1 MSDSLTT
8 RQGVPMTHDELDEL
22 RRLAR
27 EHGIT
32 PGLMARALLLWA
44 NQNISP
50 DDLAALVDEARD
62 QAADRARAAGATAI
76 AARWAATPG
85 HGDTEERR

>member
-8 RQGVPMTHDELDEL
+8 RQGVPLTVGELDEL
-22 RRLAR
+22 RELAR

-32 PGLMARALLLWA
+32 PGLLTRALLLWA
-44 NQNISP
+44 AASIGP

-62 QAADRARAAGATAI
+62 QAAERASVAGATAI

-85 HGDTEERR
+85 HADTKER

>member
-8 RQGVPMTHDELDEL
+8 RQGVPLTVDELDGL
-22 RRLAR
+22 RGLAR

-32 PGLMARALLLWA
+32 PGLLARALLLWA
-44 NQNISP
+44 SQTIPP
-50 DDLAALVDEARD
+50 DDLAAVVDDARD
-62 QAADRARAAGATAI
+62 QAADRASAAGATAI

-85 HGDTEERR
+85 HTEKEQ

>member
-8 RQGVPMTHDELDEL
+8 RQGVPLTVDELDGL
-22 RRLAR
+22 RELAR

-32 PGLMARALLLWA
+32 SGLLARALLLWA
-44 NQNISP
+44 SQNIRP
-50 DDLAALVDEARD
+50 DDLADIATDALD
-62 QAADRARAAGATAI
+62 QAADRASAAGATAI

-85 HGDTEERR
+85 HGDTEEE

>member
-8 RQGVPMTHDELDEL
+8 RQGVPMTHDELSGL
-22 RRLAR
+22 RQLAR

-32 PGLMARALLLWA
+32 PGLLARALLLWA
-44 NQNISP
+44 VESIPP
-50 DDLAALVDEARD
+50 DDLAAAVDDARN
-62 QAADRARAAGATAI
+62 QASARASAAGATAI

-85 HGDTEERR
+85 HTEKEH